1 MPPRKDPDP
10 DFEIHV
16 DPSCL
21 SVPMDDETLAT
32 ESISAESPEIPNEE
46 NVEQEL
52 APEEPSTL
60 EGSIVDDPDM
70 DQEEAQAEDERES
83 DNPATEEDEKALA
96 EDEQEAVL
104 AADDPAE
111 DSVHEEY
118 KEEAIEQAP
127 VEEAQKERP
136 RYYSDGE
143 DEDTPL
149 PTQIIDND
157 VNEAEQDADASRRQS
172 GASERRTSLR
182 TEALIQAAAR
192 EVVAKIEANARE
204 RYSMRYS
211 EGADDSILS
220 LSTHDTY
227 AADGTEMTCDQ
238 SDTSGR
244 QSHRSSGSRIHHHV
258 APHSISG
265 DSSSHP
271 EADDDDDDDDVF
283 SDRSPRSSLGSMD
296 GSNDAVLK
304 PAPAE
309 ETKAA
314 RISRVSDISGL
325 SQYDKEQDE
334 FVPTSRDTPRIP
346 FRTPSAVRAIQMSSP
361 TPSVYSGAT
370 PRSSRRHHNHN
381 PGLCTV
387 SRLGSPN
394 AAAAAA
400 QYSPKGRPTPPRFKP
415 KEAAPLVLLHV
426 TLLPLRWAW
435 GDVLDATGDDGDDGG
450 KPGLGRKGAVGFQ
463 PSDELRRLRDSWRQL
478 RDRVG
483 DTVLERGVLLPHP
496 QNDYEVLE
504 ERLLEA
510 LELPLRRRARIL
522 ECGHYVGPADEM
534 ADDDDGDDDRDESED
549 EQGSRAGS
557 ALRGLADARK
567 QRHWCGTCRGEIRFE
582 DLGPGKVFRVKVY
595 ASNGLMRAG
604 AWAACWKEMERVD
617 VELEPIVETALLREL
632 ERLSAVREEE
642 EERQREREQ
651 EEEEE
656 HLQRELAQGQG
667 GQEHLADEQLL
678 PVRLSAELYH
688 ARRSPTTVSSPPLPT
703 PMSIAAM
710 RASPPEPLTASP
722 VRAVRIRD
730 PLSPAPAMVV
740 ATPPPPAARLP
751 EPIDTSEAR
760 RHRDEERLRE
770 IYGRTPPRARFVDV
784 GEEEAEE
791 ESPVR
796 AEHATPHLDHDHHH
810 PDSSYVAPSSPTSP
824 SEEAFDRRSARHHEE
839 QHQHQHHHPHHQYE
853 HHQQSQNHHQQN
865 QNYNNHNGR
874 PYQTASLPE
883 LLLEAGRV
891 LLRDRRNVAIAL
903 LSLFVLMLA
912 VRPGP
917 VPVAPVPAAAYLQH
931 HHHRPAFGEEV
942 RDRDVDVDVG
952 MRGQQG
958 REGEGAGVVVS
969 GEVVHETPVEVE
981 GEKVVV
987 QVLETVTETVRVSV
1001 TVSTVVEAE
1010 ATAKAEAEAGVEALE
1025 SAVYEAEGETVV
1037 VTGSEAVVEVETEV
1051 VNVVE
1056 TQVGTETET
1065 ESEASIATASAPEE
1079 PVERAASE
1087 SAEVDPAAVM
1097 ADEGVEEKGN
1107 EE

>member
-1 MPPRKDPDP
+1 
-10 DFEIHV
+10 
-16 DPSCL
+16 
-21 SVPMDDETLAT
+21 MDDETPAT
-32 ESISAESPEIPNEE
+32 ESISAESPDIPNEE

-52 APEEPSTL
+52 APEELSTL
-60 EGSIVDDPDM
+60 EESVVDDPDM

-83 DNPATEEDEKALA
+83 DNPATEEDEDALA

-104 AADDPAE
+104 AAEDPAE
-111 DSVHEEY
+111 DRVHEEY

-136 RYYSDGE
+136 GCYSDGE

-157 VNEAEQDADASRRQS
+157 VNEEEQDADASRRQS

-204 RYSMRYS
+204 RYSMRHS
-211 EGADDSILS
+211 EGGADDSILS
-220 LSTHDTY
+220 SSTHDTY
-227 AADGTEMTCDQ
+227 AADGTEMAYEDQ

-271 EADDDDDDDDVF
+271 EGDDDDDDDDVF

-296 GSNDAVLK
+296 GSNDAALK
-304 PAPAE
+304 LAPAE

-325 SQYDKEQDE
+325 SQYDKEEDE

-435 GDVLDATGDDGDDGG
+435 GDVLDATGDDGDE

-534 ADDDDGDDDRDESED
+534 ADDDDGEGSED
-549 EQGSRAGS
+549 EEGSRAGS
-557 ALRGLADARK
+557 TLRGLADARK

-642 EERQREREQ
+642 EEERQREREQ
-651 EEEEE
+651 QEEEE
-656 HLQRELAQGQG
+656 HLQRELAQGQ
-667 GQEHLADEQLL
+667 EQLL
-678 PVRLSAELYH
+678 PVRQSAELYH
-688 ARRSPTTVSSPPLPT
+688 TRRSPTTVSSPPLPT

-710 RASPPEPLTASP
+710 RASPPEPLTVSP

-730 PLSPAPAMVV
+730 PLSPAPVMA
-740 ATPPPPAARLP
+740 ATPPPPPARLP

-770 IYGRTPPRARFVDV
+770 IYGRTPPRARFVDM
-784 GEEEAEE
+784 GEDEEDEEE

-796 AEHATPHLDHDHHH
+796 AEHATPRLDHDHHH
-810 PDSSYVAPSSPTSP
+810 ADSSYVAPSSPTSP

-853 HHQQSQNHHQQN
+853 HHHQQQN
-865 QNYNNHNGR
+865 QNYNNHNSR

-917 VPVAPVPAAAYLQH
+917 GPVPPVPAAYLH
-931 HHHRPAFGEEV
+931 HHHRPTFGEEV
-942 RDRDVDVDVG
+942 RDGDVDVG
-952 MRGQQG
+952 VRGQG
-958 REGEGAGVVVS
+958 REGEGAGVVFS
-969 GEVVHETPVEVE
+969 EEVMHETPVEVE
-981 GEKVVV
+981 EEKVVV

-1001 TVSTVVEAE
+1001 TVSTVVGAE
-1010 ATAKAEAEAGVEALE
+1010 ATAEAGVEALE
-1025 SAVYEAEGETVV
+1025 LAVYEAEGETVV

-1065 ESEASIATASAPEE
+1065 RITLAETETESEASIATASATEE

-1087 SAEVDPAAVM
+1087 SAEVDPAAPMV
-1097 ADEGVEEKGN
+1097 DEGVEEKGN